1 VWNFSLSLFSFIGLS
16 RTLHQLVHNLHKDS
30 LWDNLCNDPESQFGS
45 GSTGLW
51 VQLFILSKFPEL
63 FDTLFIVVHK
73 KPLILLHW
81 YHHVTVLLYCWHSYV
96 SSAPAG
102 LFFAVMNYG
111 VHAIMYGYYFLMAI
125 KRKPKWMNAKF
136 ITVAQISQMVVG
148 VTVTLLCF
156 RYHRI
161 SASLGRHCWV
171 GSDNN
176 AAACVMYGSYLF
188 LFLKFF
194 MTRYAV
200 KKDRKVD

>member
-1 VWNFSLSLFSFIGLS
+1 
-16 RTLHQLVHNLHKDS
+16 
-30 LWDNLCNDPESQFGS
+30 
-45 GSTGLW
+45 
-51 VQLFILSKFPEL
+51 
-63 FDTLFIVVHK
+63 
-73 KPLILLHW
+73 
-81 YHHVTVLLYCWHSYV
+81 V

-102 LFFAVMNYG
+102 LFFIVMNYG

-125 KRKPKWMNAKF
+125 KMKPKWMNAKF

-156 RYHRI
+156 RYYRI
-161 SASLGRHCWV
+161 SASSGRHCWV

-176 AAACVMYGSYLF
+176 AAACAMYGSYLF